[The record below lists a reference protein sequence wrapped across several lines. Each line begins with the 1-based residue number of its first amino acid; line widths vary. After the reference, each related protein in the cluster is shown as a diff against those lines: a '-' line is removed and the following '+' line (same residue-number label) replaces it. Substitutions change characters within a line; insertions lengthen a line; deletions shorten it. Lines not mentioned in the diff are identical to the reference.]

1 MASGG
6 ELETLASHASCTRAY
21 SFPCREVKYVKELHE
36 KAKAVALIVELI
48 SVEARILRFL
58 ISFPTIAAFF
68 VFRKDAQGHS
78 RDCTKTARQE
88 KSLLGYIQISF
99 QIKVY

>member
-21 SFPCREVKYVKELHE
+21 SFPCREAKYVKESHE

-48 SVEARILRFL
+48 SVDSKDIKISDTFSHNCSFL
-58 ISFPTIAAFF
+58 C
-68 VFRKDAQGHS
+68 V
-78 RDCTKTARQE
+78 
-88 KSLLGYIQISF
+88 
-99 QIKVY
+99 